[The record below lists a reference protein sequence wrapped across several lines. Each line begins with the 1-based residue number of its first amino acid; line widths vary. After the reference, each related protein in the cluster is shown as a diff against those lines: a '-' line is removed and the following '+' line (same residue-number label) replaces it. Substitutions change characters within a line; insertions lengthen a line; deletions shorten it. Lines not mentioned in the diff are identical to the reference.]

1 MANLATRNQP
11 ESIRYSSREP
21 ILTATQK
28 VIGYKLFFRSA
39 ANQPMRSDLIG
50 EQLDA
55 LYHVSSLVG
64 LNTLS
69 DRRLAFLTCSHQ
81 SLVENHILLL
91 PAERAVLEIPR
102 TVPATEEVLAIC
114 HRLKQAGYRIALE
127 CVTRNDPRESLFELA
142 DFLKISIHDVPT
154 AEIESMTSH
163 HRPRRTRLLA
173 DRVETWDDFQ
183 RARSAGFQYF
193 QGHFFRRPETQR
205 AHRVGSIRAIGLR
218 LLQTIHKPSLDWY
231 AIEDTLKRDATL
243 SYRLLRYL
251 NSAAFGLRSEVHS
264 IRQALTL
271 LGEDE
276 FRRWCRLAIF
286 LDTAQNRP
294 SDLVLSALNRARFA
308 ELIGLQL
315 NSADTDLFLLGL
327 LSLMDAILEIPMT
340 DVLDGL
346 PLGADIRT
354 ALVDHQG
361 PLALVFDLVLA
372 IESGA
377 WGSTVRLC
385 EALHLDP
392 DRVAAESLQAMEWA
406 QMLLTPA

>member
-1 MANLATRNQP
+1 MANPATRIQA
-11 ESIRYSSREP
+11 ESIRYSSRQP

-28 VIGYKLFFRSA
+28 VIGYKLFFRSSA
-39 ANQPMRSDLIG
+39 HQPLHSDPVG
-50 EQLDA
+50 EQIDA
-55 LYHVSSLVG
+55 LYHVSSLIG
-64 LNTLS
+64 LHTLC

-102 TVPATEEVLAIC
+102 SVPATEEVLAVC
-114 HRLKQAGYRIALE
+114 HRLKQSGYRIALE
-127 CVTRNDPRESLFELA
+127 CVTHNDPREPLFELA
-142 DFLKISIHDVPT
+142 DFLKISVHLTPAT
-154 AEIESMTSH
+154 EIESMSGH
-163 HRPRRTRLLA
+163 HRRRRTRLLA

-205 AHRVGSIRAIGLR
+205 THRVGSIRAIGLQ
-218 LLQTIHKPSLDWY
+218 LLQAIHKPVLDWY
-231 AIEDTLKRDATL
+231 EIEDILKRDATL

-251 NSAAFGLRSEVHS
+251 NSAAFALRSDVHS

-276 FRRWCRLAIF
+276 FRRWCRLAVF

-294 SDLVLSALNRARFA
+294 SDLVLSALIRARFA
-308 ELIGLQL
+308 ELIGHQL

-327 LSLMDAILEIPMT
+327 LSLMDAVLEIPMT

-346 PLGADIRT
+346 PLSADIRA

-361 PLALVFDLVLA
+361 PLALIFDLVLA
-372 IESGA
+372 IEAGA
-377 WGSTVRLC
+377 WGGTVRLC
-385 EALHLDP
+385 EALHLDA
-392 DRVAAESLQAMEWA
+392 DLVAAASLQAMEWA